1 MSIVST
7 PMVETEPTAA
17 RPGGSSASGQTLPS
31 QRNPP
36 RTGSMMASLQPR
48 STTEEMERSS
58 SLRSGVPAL
67 VGAALPLL
75 NLAGRLR
82 ALPEQPDLDA
92 LRTRIIQAFKSF
104 ESEALGAGVPPE
116 RVRAGHYA
124 LCATL
129 DDIVLSAPWGAY
141 SLWSRQ
147 GMVTTFHGDVT
158 GGERFFDLLAHLHKD
173 PGTNGDVLL
182 LMYHCLS
189 IGFEGRMR
197 IHPQGHLELGRIRD
211 GLYRTL
217 RADTERELSPQWRGV
232 DMRHRPLSTPLILWT
247 GVLLSA
253 LILVAAYFGLATAL
267 DRRSDATL
275 TALLEAPP
283 SGLPTIARPAPPPET
298 KPVAKPVNQS
308 TDWLTTALGNE
319 IKDGT
324 ASIKKG
330 DGGSLIRL
338 RNEGFFEVGKADISA
353 RSAEIVDRIGRV
365 LHGTAAAVTVVGYT
379 DDKPIHTLRFP
390 SNYYL
395 SVARAEAVAKLLG
408 QHMDPALIRAE
419 GRGAAEPIGDNA
431 TPQGRAQNRR
441 TEIMVIDRQE
451 Q

>member
-1 MSIVST
+1 MSIVNA
-7 PMVETEPTAA
+7 PLEETEATAA
-17 RPGGSSASGQTLPS
+17 KPAGGMVARQALPAKA
-31 QRNPP
+31 N
-36 RTGSMMASLQPR
+36 MARSDSIVARLR
-48 STTEEMERSS
+48 AWSTTDATALNS
-58 SLRSGVPAL
+58 PARLGLAPL
-67 VGAALPLL
+67 VKAALPLL

-82 ALPEQPDLDA
+82 VLSEQPDLEA

-116 RVRAGHYA
+116 RVRAAHYA
-124 LCATL
+124 FCATL

-197 IHPQGHLELGRIRD
+197 VHPQGHLELGRIRD

-217 RADTERELSPQWRGV
+217 RTDTERELSPQWRGV

-247 GVLLSA
+247 GALLAA

-267 DRRSDATL
+267 DQRSDVTL

-283 SGLPTIARPAPPPET
+283 AGLPTIARSSPP
-298 KPVAKPVNQS
+298 KPKTAAKPVRNS
-308 TDWLTTALGNE
+308 ADWLATALGNE
-319 IKDGT
+319 IKDGIAT
-324 ASIKKG
+324 VKKG

-338 RNEGFFEVGKADISA
+338 RNEGFFEVGRADISN
-353 RSAEIVDRIGRV
+353 RFAEVVDRIGRV
-365 LHGTAAAVTVVGYT
+365 LRGTAAEVTVVGYT
-379 DDKPIHTLRFP
+379 DNKPIHTMRFP

-395 SVARAEAVAKLLG
+395 SVARAEAVARLLG
-408 QHMDPALIRAE
+408 QHVDPARIRSE
-419 GRGAAEPIGDNA
+419 GRGAAEPVADNA